1 MNALNEENM
10 RYLLIVAHGSRRM
23 ASNDEV
29 REVARR
35 FDLQEHQFDKV
46 STAFLE
52 LDDPSIPQGLI
63 NAIKQGACEIVVLPY
78 FLSAGR
84 HVTEDIPA
92 EVATVQ
98 KDYPNVIIKIAPYL
112 GASDRMPKI
121 LLAQANEV

>member
-1 MNALNEENM
+1 MK
-10 RYLLIVAHGSRRM
+10 YLLIVAHGSRRM

-29 REVARR
+29 REVARQ
-35 FDLQEHQFDKV
+35 FDLQKHGFDTV
-46 STAFLE
+46 GTAFLE
-52 LDDPSIPQGLI
+52 LDEPSIPQGLM
-63 NAIKQGACEIVVLPY
+63 NAIESGATEIIVLPY

-92 EVATVQ
+92 EVAPVQ

-112 GASDRMPKI
+112 GASDRMPEI

>member
-1 MNALNEENM
+1 
-10 RYLLIVAHGSRRM
+10 M

-29 REVARR
+29 RKVAHY
-35 FDLQEHQFDKV
+35 FNLQKHPFDKV
-46 STAFLE
+46 MVAFLE

-63 NAIKQGACEIVVLPY
+63 NAIKQGATEIVVLPY

-84 HVTEDIPA
+84 HVSEDIPA
-92 EVATVQ
+92 EVAVVQ

-112 GASDRMPKI
+112 GASDRMPEI